1 MKNVVWHFPKHI
13 EKVPDML
20 KKHKV
25 FLHGGGTHLTGNRLT
40 NNAQLISLDKLELNF
55 IKKEEGCFHLGA
67 QSTYHEIVD
76 ELSNYDSE
84 HILVTALGKAAT
96 YPLRNRI
103 TLGGSLFLSPGW
115 SDLIGPL
122 TALNAQVHLY
132 GENQGSYPVSEYI
145 QKKELKRNSI
155 ITKIS
160 FPDKPLKSRYYR
172 EVITETDHPAFT
184 ITILKDEKDIR
195 IVLTGHTG
203 RIYRAKNIEEEIR
216 KNEFQPLQREQISFQ
231 KELHFAPV
239 KGMTPG
245 YIRHLAETAT
255 YREIQEILKA

>member
-55 IKKEEGCFHLGA
+55 IKKEEGYFHLGA
-67 QSTYHEIVD
+67 QSTYQEVVD
-76 ELSNYDSE
+76 ELSNYDSD
-84 HILVTALGKAAT
+84 HILVKALSKAAT

-122 TALNAQVHLY
+122 AALEAQVQLF
-132 GENQGSYPVSEYI
+132 GEKQGAYPVSEYI

-172 EVITETDHPAFT
+172 ESITENDHPAFT
-184 ITILKDEKDIR
+184 LTILKDDNDIR
-195 IVLTGHTG
+195 IVITGHTD
-203 RIYRAKNIEEEIR
+203 RIYRAVKVEEYIR
-216 KNEFQPLQREQISFQ
+216 KNDFQPLDREQISFQ
-231 KELHFAPV
+231 KDLHFATV

-245 YIRHLAETAT
+245 YIRHLAEIAT
-255 YREIQEILKA
+255 YRETKEILKA